1 MNNPTR
7 NLLCAGAALAVL
19 VASDVAS
26 MTGSLPGSQ
35 SRRLSAQET
44 GVWSRENEEQTYLEA
59 RRAVNRDDCD
69 RAAELFR
76 TLRTEYDEA
85 AGGRFIADSYY
96 WEAFCSHRAGDLDE
110 ALALL
115 DLAGVHREA
124 RKYVLE
130 GGYQRP
136 GRVYQEVR
144 DLRLRI
150 RRQLAEQGD
159 PDAAEEVLRQSEAVL
174 ARDTAAWRE
183 AQEELEARHRELLR
197 QWQEEQAR
205 AERMWQEEQARTAR
219 MWQEQLARY
228 QALDSTEIQE
238 ILRQPERMAQLAG
251 AMAAL
256 ADTAAVPIAGIARRP
271 FMPGVYLNERG
282 VLVNSPEVASYF
294 ATRFNPVP
302 DAADIHPE
310 CVDAL
315 IEQEALTALLRVPTD
330 RLSTARGI
338 LERRDDCSGH
348 LRHLVVH
355 WLAGTD
361 TDEARQLLVDV
372 AREHP
377 DPDTRQL
384 AVTRLAYVKTPEA
397 AEVLVNILREARDRQ
412 MQDAAISGL
421 YHHQTEEASQA
432 LIDFA
437 ADGSKPELQR
447 QRAAVL
453 VAERLSPELLQ
464 TVFGRFDDYNVQHAF
479 LEIVGARAEHGEH
492 GVTSWLLPVIVD
504 GEHPERVRAEALRAW
519 ARQPSL
525 DLERVEETYN
535 RLESAELRDQF
546 LYALYQTIESDE
558 ENADAIIDKMIE
570 LAREETDPEVRRRVI
585 YWLGR
590 TGSDRAAAFLVE
602 ILRNG
607 FDRLPAP

>member
-1 MNNPTR
+1 MNNGTR

-19 VASDVAS
+19 VVSDIAS
-26 MTGSLPGSQ
+26 MTGPLSGSQ

-44 GVWSRENEEQTYLEA
+44 GTWSRENEEQRYLEA
-59 RRAVNRDDCD
+59 RRAVNREECD
-69 RAAELFR
+69 RAAELFQ

-110 ALALL
+110 ALVLL
-115 DLAGVHREA
+115 DLASVHREA
-124 RKYVLE
+124 RRFVIE
-130 GGYQRP
+130 GSYQRT

-159 PDAAEEVLRQSEAVL
+159 PDAAEEVLRQSEELL
-174 ARDTAAWRE
+174 ARDTAVWRE
-183 AQEELEARHRELLR
+183 AQEQLEASQREMMR

-205 AERMWQEEQARTAR
+205 AERMWQ
-219 MWQEQLARY
+219 
-228 QALDSTEIQE
+228 D
-238 ILRQPERMAQLAG
+238 ERMAQLAG

-282 VLVNSPEVASYF
+282 VLINSPEVASYF

-330 RLSTARGI
+330 RLPTARGI

-361 TDEARQLLVDV
+361 TDEARQLLLDV

-384 AVTRLAYVKTPEA
+384 AVTGLAYVMTPEA
-397 AEVLVNILREARDRQ
+397 AEVLVNILREARDRE

-464 TVFGRFDDYNVQHAF
+464 TVFGRFDDYSVQHAF

-607 FDRLPAP
+607 LDRLPAP